1 MAGFPKKTQEE
12 ADKRWAAIKNEVAD
26 MIVAGYSNSDIRLR
40 VTAIWSWYLADV
52 QINTI
57 RQKVARRGRKNAFD
71 DSWEE
76 DTRA

>member
-1 MAGFPKKTQEE
+1 MASFPNRTQEE
-12 ADKRWAAIKNEVAD
+12 AD
-26 MIVAGYSNSDIRLR
+26 NSDIRLR